1 MNEKLT
7 KRRRAKM
14 KKFITMI
21 LVVAALF
28 VGQLSASETSNDWV
42 WVGAGWV
49 YVGDDGDGIPDPPP
63 PPPIW

>member
-1 MNEKLT
+1 
-7 KRRRAKM
+7 M
-14 KKFITMI
+14 KKFITMM

-49 YVGDDGDGIPDPPP
+49 YVGDGDIPDLPPP
-63 PPPIW
+63 VIG